1 MKKSTGSRSLNLL
14 SLASKI
20 GRSEVA
26 QSLKSRFSSEPVDS
40 INARIEQ
47 AQWIADHLSE
57 LKGAA
62 MKAGQLLSIDAGDY
76 FPPEAMAI
84 LAKLQASAEP
94 VDFSV
99 VQQVLIEEIGV
110 EKLSQFEDLDSE
122 AAAAASIG
130 QVHRAS
136 LDGREVAIKIQ
147 YPGIAESIDSDLK
160 ILKTLAGSFA
170 SMTGRAMDLSPL
182 FSELKRV
189 LEQEADYRIE
199 KQLMQEYW
207 AALQDQPRFRVP
219 EAIDSHSNRRVLTM
233 TWERGATIDSW
244 LRSRPSPERRE
255 RIARAML
262 DLFCL
267 EFYSWGLVQT
277 DPNFANFLIGTDEKN
292 NDILALLDFGS
303 TLRYDEEFRRRY
315 KQVLRSVEAAVTTGN
330 RDLIVQEGVAFGLL
344 DPRESQEAKAGFADL
359 LLVSAEPFHPGR
371 QPFRFEDDDYAKRTR
386 DTGAR
391 FARQLKYSPP
401 PHSLLFLHRKL
412 GGIFNFVKKLDVT
425 IDLRPYW
432 EPMIRV
438 GD

>member
-14 SLASKI
+14 ALASKI

-40 INARIEQ
+40 IGARIEQ

-84 LAKLQASAEP
+84 LSKLQASAEP

-136 LDGREVAIKIQ
+136 LNGREVAIKVQ
-147 YPGIAESIDSDLK
+147 YPGIAESIESDLK

-199 KQLMQEYW
+199 KQLMQEYR
-207 AALQDQPRFRVP
+207 AALRDQPRFRVP
-219 EAIDSHSNRRVLTM
+219 EAVESHSSRRVLTM
-233 TWERGATIDSW
+233 TWERGVTIDSW
-244 LRSRPSPERRE
+244 LRSRPSLERRE

-292 NDILALLDFGS
+292 NDLLVLLDFGS
-303 TLRYDEEFRRRY
+303 TLRYDDEFRRRY
-315 KQVLRSVEAAVTTGN
+315 KQVLRSVEAAVSTGN

-344 DPRESQEAKAGFADL
+344 DPRESQEAKDGFADL
-359 LLVSAEPFHPGR
+359 LLVSAEPFHPDR

-432 EPMIRV
+432 EPMLRV
-438 GD
+438 GN